1 MPLAISTGLQIAY
14 VIALVVVPFLGP
26 VTVAE
31 LKGLE
36 ILVATGF
43 TLWGIAWWIAAFSV
57 AKPETWWAAILWS
70 AQTLPGRSSLGR
82 RRTRLLR
89 FRWLSLPLPERQA
102 PTWSWPTRRAADVDP
117 APVRSTD
124 APLRLELIGE
134 RLSGAGRGAGNRGQ
148 LAGLSR
154 D

>member
-43 TLWGIAWWIAAFSV
+43 YTLGIAWWIAAFSV

-70 AQTLPGRSSLGR
+70 SQTLPGPKLAGAKTNWATAFPLGSACPC
-82 RRTRLLR
+82 
-89 FRWLSLPLPERQA
+89 LSVRPPL
-102 PTWSWPTRRAADVDP
+102 
-117 APVRSTD
+117 
-124 APLRLELIGE
+124 
-134 RLSGAGRGAGNRGQ
+134 GAGR
-148 LAGLSR
+148 R
-154 D
+154 DAPPTLTPLQCVQRMRRSGSS